1 MAAGCACHMCAG
13 SMFPSV
19 RLAAFVS
26 PGRLMLRVRVG
37 ILKFAGPCARV
48 DFCDASGAEASF
60 SPGRCCA
67 ASLCSILCWY

>member
-1 MAAGCACHMCAG
+1 MMCIV

-26 PGRLMLRVRVG
+26 PGRLRARWRVG
-37 ILKFAGPCARV
+37 ILKFARPCARGAIG
-48 DFCDASGAEASF
+48 DASGAEAGF

-67 ASLCSILCWY
+67 VSLCSILCWY